1 MYNNIREAFYHGK
14 KTFGNMYNS
23 ALKYAGQLDSAV
35 SVGKRLYSV
44 IHPMLSRN
52 MNNAIMSG
60 ISQFDEG
67 KASIV
72 GHHNNIE
79 NQLMRIRRT
88 VPEIGI

>member
-1 MYNNIREAFYHGK
+1 MYKNIQEAFHHGK
-14 KTFGNMYNS
+14 RTLGNMYNH
-23 ALKYAGQLDSAV
+23 AVKYAGQLDQAV
-35 SVGKRLYSV
+35 NVGKRLYSV

-52 MNNAIMSG
+52 MSSAIMSG

-67 KASIV
+67 KASIM

>member
-1 MYNNIREAFYHGK
+1 MYKNIQEAFYHGK
-14 KTFGNMYNS
+14 RTMGNMYNS
-23 ALKYAGQLDSAV
+23 AVKYAGQLDSAV

-44 IHPMLSRN
+44 IHPMLSGN

-67 KASIV
+67 KASV
-72 GHHNNIE
+72 MGHHNHIE

-88 VPEIGI
+88 VPEIGL

>member
-14 KTFGNMYNS
+14 RTFGNMYNS
-23 ALKYAGQLDSAV
+23 AVKYAGQLDSAV

-79 NQLMRIRRT
+79 NQ
-88 VPEIGI
+88 